1 MGIITIDPEFKAL
14 IPPLAPDEL
23 SQLEA
28 NILRDGCRD
37 PLVVWDGILIDGHN
51 RHEICTRHGLPFETV
66 EMAFDDRSHAIEW
79 IIRNQFG
86 RRNLPPYIRTKL
98 ALVLE
103 DTIAARAKENQKER
117 KGDQPGAICQKS
129 GNLVPVDTKREI
141 AAIAGVSHDTVA
153 KVKKIEAKATPQ
165 VKAKLA
171 SGEISINQAHKD
183 IVKEEKREEKQ
194 QKLRDAVEEIASTPD
209 FLSVCDIRACS
220 MADLFQGI
228 EHLDAVVTDP
238 PYPEEFLPLYEELA
252 RHCAKIGVK
261 VVAAMAGQSY
271 LPQIYAAMSKHLK
284 YRWTLAYMTPGGQA
298 VQQWQAKVNTF
309 WKPILLFGEADE
321 WFGDVAIS
329 KVNDNDKRFHGW
341 GQSESGMV
349 DLVDR
354 LTKPGDLIC
363 DPFVGAG
370 TTAVAALAL
379 GRRFVGCDIDPFHA
393 ETAKARALQAFSQLK
408 K

>member
-37 PLVVWDGILIDGHN
+37 PLVLWGDILIDGHN

-79 IIRNQFG
+79 VIRNQFG

-103 DTIAARAKENQKER
+103 ETISKRAEKNSGGRGKLI
-117 KGDQPGAICQKS
+117 PKS
-129 GNLVPVDTKREI
+129 EKVSVTHEI
-141 AAIAGVSHDTVA
+141 ASIAGVGHDTVA

-379 GRRFVGCDIDPFHA
+379 GRRFIGCDIDPFHA

>member
-1 MGIITIDPEFKAL
+1 MEITIDPEFKAL
-14 IPPLAPDEL
+14 IPPLAADEL
-23 SQLEA
+23 RQLEE
-28 NILRDGCRD
+28 NILQDGCRD
-37 PLVVWDGILIDGHN
+37 PLVVWNGVLIDGHN
-51 RHEICTRHGLPFETV
+51 RHEICTKRGIAFEMC
-66 EMAFDDRSHAIEW
+66 EMDFADRDEAKVWMIN
-79 IIRNQFG
+79 NQLG
-86 RRNLPPYIRTKL
+86 RRNLPPYVRVDL
-98 ALVLE
+98 A
-103 DTIAARAKENQKER
+103 IARSGAIEERAKANQR
-117 KGDQPGAICQKS
+117 ASGGAVPQKS
-129 GNLVPVDTKREI
+129 AEPIETREEI
-141 AAIAGVSHDTVA
+141 AAIAGVSHDTVS
-153 KVKKIEAKATPQ
+153 KVKKIKEKASPE
-165 VKAKLA
+165 VIAKLRA
-171 SGEISINQAHKD
+171 NEISINQAHKE
-183 IVKEEKREEKQ
+183 IVKEEKREEKH

-228 EHLDAVVTDP
+228 QHLDAVVTDP

-309 WKPILLFGEADE
+309 WKPILLFGEAEE
-321 WFGDVAIS
+321 WFGDVATS
-329 KVNDNDKRFHGW
+329 KANDNDKRFHGW

-354 LTKPGDLIC
+354 LTKPGELIC

-370 TTAVAALAL
+370 TTAVAALAM
-379 GRRFVGCDIDPFHA
+379 GRRFIGCDIDPFHA